1 MTNDP
6 ENEHPQ
12 VRYYDLFIILSGIR
26 MTSVLY
32 SAGLNYQSGNP
43 VRAEIVAVR
52 RDVGTLR
59 KEVEALT
66 EENLI
71 YRKYLLKLLKESED
85 QQVFNEFTR
94 DLMALS
100 AGDSGSQQQ
109 QGNQFS
115 NNSVQGAG
123 FRR

>member
-1 MTNDP
+1 
-6 ENEHPQ
+6 
-12 VRYYDLFIILSGIR
+12 

-66 EENLI
+66 EENLV
-71 YRKYLLKLLKESED
+71 YRKYLLKLLKTSED
-85 QQVFNEFTR
+85 AQLVNEFTR
-94 DLMALS
+94 DLMSLNAS
-100 AGDSGSQQQ
+100 DDDSSQK
-109 QGNQFS
+109 QFS
-115 NNSVQGAG
+115 SNSVQGAG

>member
-6 ENEHPQ
+6 ENKHWQ

-100 AGDSGSQQQ
+100 ASEAASQQ

-115 NNSVQGAG
+115 SNSVQGAG

>member
-1 MTNDP
+1 
-6 ENEHPQ
+6 
-12 VRYYDLFIILSGIR
+12 

-32 SAGLNYQSGNP
+32 SSGLNYQSGNP
-43 VRAEIVAVR
+43 VRAEIVATR
-52 RDVGTLR
+52 RDVSTLR

-71 YRKYLLKLLKESED
+71 YRKYMLKLLKESED
-85 QQVFNEFTR
+85 SQMFNEFTR
-94 DLMALS
+94 DLMTLS
-100 AGDSGSQQQ
+100 ANESSSQQQSQ

>member
-1 MTNDP
+1 
-6 ENEHPQ
+6 
-12 VRYYDLFIILSGIR
+12 

-66 EENLI
+66 EENLV
-71 YRKYLLKLLKESED
+71 YRKYLLKLLKTSED
-85 QQVFNEFTR
+85 AQLVNEFTR
-94 DLMALS
+94 DLMALNTTDD
-100 AGDSGSQQQ
+100 DSSQK
-109 QGNQFS
+109 QFS
-115 NNSVQGAG
+115 SNSVQGAG

>member
-1 MTNDP
+1 
-6 ENEHPQ
+6 
-12 VRYYDLFIILSGIR
+12 

-66 EENLI
+66 EENLV
-71 YRKYLLKLLKESED
+71 YRKYLLKLLKASED
-85 QQVFNEFTR
+85 EQLVNEFTR
-94 DLMALS
+94 DLMTLS
-100 AGDSGSQQQ
+100 ASDSGGASQQ
-109 QGNQFS
+109 QFS